1 MSAGMSVSET
11 YRPPY
16 APKWPASSGSFG
28 AADEL
33 FDLGMVLPSGTL
45 LDARGDVHRERSE
58 RADDAGDG
66 VGTKPAG
73 DEEARRGEASR
84 PGRIEREAGPPRP
97 AGDEA
102 VEEEIVGR
110 IARRESGEIRTRSG
124 ADRLDRP
131 PARPAAVLGGLV
143 AVELE
148 RGESDPRR
156 DLLDARALG
165 VDEHADHRG
174 P

>member
-28 AADEL
+28 ATDEF

-45 LDARGDVHRERSE
+45 LDPRGDVHRERPE

-66 VGTKPAG
+66 VGT
-73 DEEARRGEASR
+73 ES
-84 PGRIEREAGPPRP
+84 

-102 VEEEIVGR
+102 VEEQIVGR
-110 IARRESGEIRTRSG
+110 IERRERGEIRTRSG

-131 PARPAAVLGGLV
+131 PAPPAAVLGGLV

-148 RGESDPRR
+148 RGESDPRC